1 MKNNH
6 INRKRNIAVTIRMN
20 DAEYNTL
27 NTKVAESGLTQQAFV
42 INAIKQTV
50 IMPMEDHLILMN
62 ISMTFTDLIRQL
74 RGLATNVNQ
83 MAKWANTTGELPT
96 EHQLDEIYENLD
108 LFRKECDHTWL
119 SIRSLIMPPRHT
131 RG

>member
-1 MKNNH
+1 
-6 INRKRNIAVTIRMN
+6 MN

-27 NTKVAESGLTQQAFV
+27 NAKVAESGLTQQAFV

-119 SIRSLIMPPRHT
+119 SIRSLITPPRHT
-131 RG
+131 RE

>member
-1 MKNNH
+1 MKSNH

-20 DAEYNTL
+20 DSEYNTL

-96 EHQLDEIYENLD
+96 EQQLDDIYENLD
-108 LFRKECDHTWL
+108 LFRKECDQTWL
-119 SIRSLIMPPRHT
+119 SIRSLITPPRHT
-131 RG
+131 RE